1 MSKLLTALSMAGC
14 LLLVRPGLGGAA
26 DAEEIGDK
34 CTHFMDSRL
43 IQIEV
48 PSARDLGKAFG
59 YLKNYYRDEQA
70 LKNDVLF
77 DLSLEQMDQLIV
89 DVEACNHGRTIPEA
103 RRPSLLENLL
113 SGPSEAPR
121 DRRLSFPNGW
131 LSAPLGDLRDY
142 RSQITLRDTGAT
154 EIENAE
160 ATIHD
165 FAKALE
171 QLYNE
176 LDKDDLPPNAWANA
190 KVEFDKVTKE
200 FANIQSKDIPE
211 MKVKYSALVEKRV
224 LSFEG
229 LQSSEYHYNSARDR
243 LLALNHRAAD
253 KQSAAIKLKEMEAT
267 GTSYFEK
274 NTLSRKYPT
283 APSSFW
289 ACKIFVLKQP
299 ERDYERPYYKQWLS
313 TKAIFGIV
321 GPYSALRLE
330 VVNDFDTEL
339 IGIGVKQAG
348 TPEEVFV
355 FRQEDGECYLAGYG
369 SRNQAQWLN
378 NADEQMI
385 AQIRFESHVEN
396 AWSAQHPE

>member
-1 MSKLLTALSMAGC
+1 MGWFLALAY
-14 LLLVRPGLGGAA
+14 LGLEGAA
-26 DAEEIGDK
+26 DAEEVGDK

-43 IQIEV
+43 IQTEV

-77 DLSLEQMDQLIV
+77 DLSLEQVDQLIAE
-89 DVEACNHGRTIPEA
+89 VEACNQGRTIPEA

-142 RSQITLRDTGAT
+142 RSQIAQRDTGTT

-160 ATIHD
+160 ATIHN
-165 FAKALE
+165 FAKTLE
-171 QLYNE
+171 QMYSE
-176 LDKDDLPPNAWANA
+176 LDKDALPSNAWADA

-211 MKVKYSALVEKRV
+211 LKTKYSALVEKRV

-229 LQSSEYHYNSARDR
+229 LQSAEYHYNSARDR

-253 KQSAAIKLKEMEAT
+253 KQSAAMKLKEMEAT

-274 NTLSRKYPT
+274 SALSRKYPT

-299 ERDYERPYYKQWLS
+299 ERDYQRPYYKQWLS

-321 GPYSALRLE
+321 GPDSALRLE
-330 VVNDFDTEL
+330 VVNDFDAQL

-348 TPEEVFV
+348 APEEVFV
-355 FRQEDGECYLAGYG
+355 FSQEDGECYLAGYG
-369 SRNQAQWLN
+369 SRSQAQWLN
-378 NADEQMI
+378 NADEQLI
-385 AQIRFESHVEN
+385 AQIRFVSHVEN
-396 AWSAQHPE
+396 AWSAHHPE